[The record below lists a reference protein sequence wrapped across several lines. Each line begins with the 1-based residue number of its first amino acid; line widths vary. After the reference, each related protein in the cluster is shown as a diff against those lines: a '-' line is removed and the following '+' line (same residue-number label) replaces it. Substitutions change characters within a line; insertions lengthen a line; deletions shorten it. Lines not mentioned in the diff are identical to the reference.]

1 MTMGCTENGE
11 IELFLS
17 GNVKEADMEKTFIPV
32 TKYLVQFLNPGWGWE
47 PFEKSVEDKEAA
59 KKIQRKA
66 RNETG
71 CRTRI
76 VAFKTNKYVED

>member
-1 MTMGCTENGE
+1 MDKLVGMVYNGY
-11 IELFLS
+11 
-17 GNVKEADMEKTFIPV
+17 NKTKEADMEKTFIPV
-32 TKYLVQFLNPGWGWE
+32 TKYLVQFLNLGWGWE
-47 PFEKSVEDKEAA
+47 PFGESVEDKEAA

-76 VAFKTNKYVED
+76 VAFETNKYVED

>member
-1 MTMGCTENGE
+1 MELVENGE
-11 IELFLS
+11 TELFLS
-17 GNVKEADMEKTFIPV
+17 GNVKEADMEKTFVPV
-32 TKYLVQFLNPGWGWE
+32 TKYLVQFLNLGWGWE
-47 PFEKSVEDKEAA
+47 PFGESVEDKEAA

-76 VAFKTNKYVED
+76 VAFETYKNVEE

>member
-1 MTMGCTENGE
+1 
-11 IELFLS
+11 
-17 GNVKEADMEKTFIPV
+17 MEKTFIPV

-47 PFEKSVEDKEAA
+47 SFEESVEDKEAA

-76 VAFKTNKYVED
+76 VACETNKYVED

>member
-1 MTMGCTENGE
+1 MELVENGE
-11 IELFLS
+11 TELFLS
-17 GNVKEADMEKTFIPV
+17 GNVKEANMEKTFVPV
-32 TKYLVQFLNPGWGWE
+32 TKYLVQFLNLGWGWE
-47 PFEKSVEDKEAA
+47 PFEEPVEDKEAA

-76 VAFKTNKYVED
+76 VAFETNKYVED

>member
-1 MTMGCTENGE
+1 MELVENGE

-17 GNVKEADMEKTFIPV
+17 GNIKEANMEKTFVPV
-32 TKYLVQFLNPGWGWE
+32 TKYLVQFLNLGWGWE
-47 PFEKSVEDKEAA
+47 PFGESVEDKEAA

-76 VAFKTNKYVED
+76 VAFETNKYMED

>member
-1 MTMGCTENGE
+1 MELIENGE

-32 TKYLVQFLNPGWGWE
+32 TKYLVQFLNLGWGWE
-47 PFEKSVEDKEAA
+47 PFGESVEDKEAA

-76 VAFKTNKYVED
+76 VAFETNKYMED

>member
-1 MTMGCTENGE
+1 MELIENGE

-17 GNVKEADMEKTFIPV
+17 GNVKEADMEKTFVPV
-32 TKYLVQFLNPGWGWE
+32 TKYLVQFLNLGWGWE
-47 PFEKSVEDKEAA
+47 PFGESVEDKEAA

-76 VAFKTNKYVED
+76 VAFETYKNVED

>member
-1 MTMGCTENGE
+1 MELVENGE

-17 GNVKEADMEKTFIPV
+17 GNVKEADMGKTFIPV

-76 VAFKTNKYVED
+76 VAFATYKNVED

>member
-1 MTMGCTENGE
+1 MDKLACIGYNDYSKT
-11 IELFLS
+11 
-17 GNVKEADMEKTFIPV
+17 KEADMEKTIVPV

-66 RNETG
+66 RNTTG

-76 VAFKTNKYVED
+76 ISFQTNKEV

>member
-1 MTMGCTENGE
+1 MELVENGE
-11 IELFLS
+11 TELFLS

-32 TKYLVQFLNPGWGWE
+32 TKYLVQFLNLGWGWE
-47 PFEKSVEDKEAA
+47 SFEEPVEDKEAA

-66 RNETG
+66 RNESG

-76 VAFKTNKYVED
+76 VAFETYKNMED

>member
-1 MTMGCTENGE
+1 MELVENGE
-11 IELFLS
+11 TELFLS

-32 TKYLVQFLNPGWGWE
+32 TKYLVQFLNLGWGWE
-47 PFEKSVEDKEAA
+47 PFEESVEDKEAA

-76 VAFKTNKYVED
+76 VAFETNKYVEE

>member
-1 MTMGCTENGE
+1 MTGAED
-11 IELFLS
+11 
-17 GNVKEADMEKTFIPV
+17 KEANMEKTFIPV

-47 PFEKSVEDKEAA
+47 SFEESVEDKEAA

-76 VAFKTNKYVED
+76 VAFETYKNVEE

>member
-1 MTMGCTENGE
+1 MELVENGE

-17 GNVKEADMEKTFIPV
+17 GNVKEADMEKMFIPV
-32 TKYLVQFLNPGWGWE
+32 TKYLVHFLNLGWGWE
-47 PFEKSVEDKEAA
+47 SFEEPVEDKEAA

-71 CRTRI
+71 YRTRI
-76 VAFKTNKYVED
+76 VAFETNKYMED

>member
-1 MTMGCTENGE
+1 MTGAED
-11 IELFLS
+11 
-17 GNVKEADMEKTFIPV
+17 KEADMEKTLAPV

-47 PFEKSVEDKEAA
+47 PFEESVEDKEAA

-76 VAFKTNKYVED
+76 VAFETNKYMED

>member
-1 MTMGCTENGE
+1 MELVENGE
-11 IELFLS
+11 TELFLS

-32 TKYLVQFLNPGWGWE
+32 TKYLVQFLNLGWGWE
-47 PFEKSVEDKEAA
+47 PFEEPVEDKEAA

-71 CRTRI
+71 YRTRI
-76 VAFKTNKYVED
+76 VAFETNKYVED

>member
-1 MTMGCTENGE
+1 MELVENGE
-11 IELFLS
+11 TELFLS

-71 CRTRI
+71 CKTRI
-76 VAFKTNKYVED
+76 VAFETNKYVEE

>member
-1 MTMGCTENGE
+1 MELVENGE
-11 IELFLS
+11 TELFLS

-32 TKYLVQFLNPGWGWE
+32 TKYLVQFLNLGWGWE
-47 PFEKSVEDKEAA
+47 PFEEPVEDKEAA

-71 CRTRI
+71 YRTRI
-76 VAFKTNKYVED
+76 VAFETNKYMED

>member
-1 MTMGCTENGE
+1 
-11 IELFLS
+11 
-17 GNVKEADMEKTFIPV
+17 MEKTFIPV

-47 PFEKSVEDKEAA
+47 SFEESVEDKEDA

-76 VAFKTNKYVED
+76 VAFETNKYMED

>member
-1 MTMGCTENGE
+1 MELVENGE
-11 IELFLS
+11 TELFLS
-17 GNVKEADMEKTFIPV
+17 GNVKEADMEKTFVPV
-32 TKYLVQFLNPGWGWE
+32 TKYLVQFLNLGWGWE
-47 PFEKSVEDKEAA
+47 PFEESVEDKEAA

-76 VAFKTNKYVED
+76 VAFETNKYMED

>member
-1 MTMGCTENGE
+1 MELVENGE

-32 TKYLVQFLNPGWGWE
+32 TKYLVQFLNLGWGWE
-47 PFEKSVEDKEAA
+47 PFGESVEDKEAA

-76 VAFKTNKYVED
+76 VAFTTYKNMEE

>member
-1 MTMGCTENGE
+1 MELVENGE

-17 GNVKEADMEKTFIPV
+17 GNVKEANMEKTFVPV
-32 TKYLVQFLNPGWGWE
+32 TKYLVQFLNLGWGWE
-47 PFEKSVEDKEAA
+47 PFGESVEDKEAV

-71 CRTRI
+71 YRTRI
-76 VAFKTNKYVED
+76 VAFTTYKNVEE

>member
-1 MTMGCTENGE
+1 
-11 IELFLS
+11 
-17 GNVKEADMEKTFIPV
+17 MEKTFIPV

-47 PFEKSVEDKEAA
+47 SFEESVEDKEAA

-71 CRTRI
+71 YRTRI
-76 VAFKTNKYVED
+76 VAFETNKYVED

>member
-1 MTMGCTENGE
+1 MELVENGE

-17 GNVKEADMEKTFIPV
+17 GNVKEANMEKTFIPV
-32 TKYLVQFLNPGWGWE
+32 AKYLVQFLNLGWGWE
-47 PFEKSVEDKEAA
+47 SFEEPVEDKEAA

-71 CRTRI
+71 YRTRI
-76 VAFKTNKYVED
+76 VAFETNKYMED

>member
-1 MTMGCTENGE
+1 MELVENGE
-11 IELFLS
+11 TELFLS

-32 TKYLVQFLNPGWGWE
+32 TKYLVQFLNLGWGWE
-47 PFEKSVEDKEAA
+47 SFEEPVEDKEAA

-71 CRTRI
+71 YRTRI
-76 VAFKTNKYVED
+76 VAFETNKYVED

>member
-1 MTMGCTENGE
+1 MELVENGE
-11 IELFLS
+11 TELFLS
-17 GNVKEADMEKTFIPV
+17 GNVKEANMEKTFIPV
-32 TKYLVQFLNPGWGWE
+32 TKYLVQFLNLGWGWE
-47 PFEKSVEDKEAA
+47 PFGESVEDKEAA

-76 VAFKTNKYVED
+76 VAFTTYKNVED

>member
-1 MTMGCTENGE
+1 MELVENGE
-11 IELFLS
+11 TELFLS

-32 TKYLVQFLNPGWGWE
+32 TKYLVQFLNLGWGWE
-47 PFEKSVEDKEAA
+47 PFEEPVEDKEAA

-76 VAFKTNKYVED
+76 VAFETNKYMED

>member
-1 MTMGCTENGE
+1 MELVENGE

-32 TKYLVQFLNPGWGWE
+32 TKYLVQFLNLGWGWE
-47 PFEKSVEDKEAA
+47 PFEEPVEDKEAA

-76 VAFKTNKYVED
+76 VAFGTNKYMEE

>member
-1 MTMGCTENGE
+1 MELTENGE

-17 GNVKEADMEKTFIPV
+17 GNVEEADMEKTFIPV
-32 TKYLVQFLNPGWGWE
+32 TKYLVQFLNLGWGWE
-47 PFEKSVEDKEAA
+47 PFEESVEDKEAA

-71 CRTRI
+71 CRRRI
-76 VAFKTNKYVED
+76 VAFETNKYVEE

>member
-1 MTMGCTENGE
+1 MDKLVDMAYNGY
-11 IELFLS
+11 S
-17 GNVKEADMEKTFIPV
+17 KTKEADMEKTFVPV

-47 PFEKSVEDKEAA
+47 SFEESVEDKEAA

-76 VAFKTNKYVED
+76 VAFETNKYMED

>member
-1 MTMGCTENGE
+1 
-11 IELFLS
+11 
-17 GNVKEADMEKTFIPV
+17 MEKTFIPV

-47 PFEKSVEDKEAA
+47 PFGKSVEDKEAA

-76 VAFKTNKYVED
+76 VAFETNKYVEE

>member
-1 MTMGCTENGE
+1 MTGVED
-11 IELFLS
+11 
-17 GNVKEADMEKTFIPV
+17 KEADMEKTFIPV
-32 TKYLVQFLNPGWGWE
+32 TKYLVQFLNLGWGWE
-47 PFEKSVEDKEAA
+47 SIGESVEDKEAA

-76 VAFKTNKYVED
+76 VAFETNKYMED

>member
-1 MTMGCTENGE
+1 MELIENGE
-11 IELFLS
+11 IKLFLS
-17 GNVKEADMEKTFIPV
+17 GNVKEKKKKKTFIPV
-32 TKYLVQFLNPGWGWE
+32 TKYLVQFLNLGWGWE
-47 PFEKSVEDKEAA
+47 PFEEPVENKEAA

-76 VAFKTNKYVED
+76 VAFETYKNVEE

>member
-1 MTMGCTENGE
+1 MELVENGE
-11 IELFLS
+11 IELFLF

-32 TKYLVQFLNPGWGWE
+32 TKYLVQFLNLGWGWE
-47 PFEKSVEDKEAA
+47 PFGESVEDKEAA

-76 VAFKTNKYVED
+76 VAFETNKYMED